1 MNFFLACV
9 TLYYNVNLITIGGTF
24 MKNKKVLTI
33 SILPLM
39 WAIYVLFELITGRI
53 TDFQTIFF
61 NIILILLFALVGL
74 FTYYLG
80 IKNESGF
87 EFSILLYSFLFLLF
101 LDQGLKLLIKFLWFN
116 NDIPIIDGMLYF
128 RPIINTDGS
137 WLNARFGTSVSF
149 PILITLNIIAIFIF
163 IEVYRYYL
171 HKGNKDFWADMCFI
185 FVSCG
190 AVCSLIDKVFYGG
203 SLDFIGISNLFIA
216 DIKDLY
222 INLGILFF
230 ALTMFNNGHL
240 SSNEDTSLKDDIQS
254 LKKFLSFIKD
264 DIRYKFKSL

>member
-1 MNFFLACV
+1 
-9 TLYYNVNLITIGGTF
+9 
-24 MKNKKVLTI
+24 MKNKKFLTI
-33 SILPLM
+33 CILPLM
-39 WAIYVLFELITGRI
+39 WFLYVLFELFTGRI
-53 TDFQTIFF
+53 NDFKTILL

-74 FTYYLG
+74 LTYSLG
-80 IKNESGF
+80 IKHENGF
-87 EFSILLYSFLFLLF
+87 NSKILIVLFTCFFLF
-101 LDQGLKLLIKFLWFN
+101 DQGIKILIKLLWFN
-116 NDIPIIDGMLYF
+116 NDIPVIQGMLYF

-171 HKGNKDFWADMCFI
+171 HNGNKDFWADMCFV

-190 AVCSLIDKVFYGG
+190 ALCSLIDKVFYGG
-203 SLDFIGISNLFIA
+203 SLDFIGISNLFVA

-230 ALTMFNNGHL
+230 ALTIFSNGYL
-240 SSNEDTSLKDDIQS
+240 SSNQEETSFKDDLIT
-254 LKKFLSFIKD
+254 LKKFLIFIKK
-264 DIRYKFKSL
+264 DICGKFKSL

>member
-1 MNFFLACV
+1 MLHFTIA
-9 TLYYNVNLITIGGTF
+9 LIYFAVGGTF

-33 SILPLM
+33 SILPLI
-39 WAIYVLFELITGRI
+39 WAIYILFELITGRI

-61 NIILILLFALVGL
+61 NILLIILFALVGL
-74 FTYYLG
+74 FTYTFG
-80 IKNESGF
+80 IKHEIGF
-87 EFSILLYSFLFLLF
+87 KSNILLFLFLFFLLF
-101 LDQGLKLLIKFLWFN
+101 DQGIKILIKLFWFN
-116 NDIPIIDGMLYF
+116 NDFPIINGMLYF
-128 RPIINTDGS
+128 NPIINTDGS

-171 HKGNKDFWADMCFI
+171 NKGNKDFWSDMCFI
-185 FVSCG
+185 FVFCG
-190 AVCSLIDKVFYGG
+190 ALCSLIDKVFYGG

-230 ALTMFNNGHL
+230 ALTMFNNGYL
-240 SSNEDTSLKDDIQS
+240 SSSNEDTSFKEDLQM
-254 LKKFLSFIKD
+254 LKKFLLFIKD
-264 DIRYKFKSL
+264 DIHNKFKHF

>member
-1 MNFFLACV
+1 
-9 TLYYNVNLITIGGTF
+9 

-39 WAIYVLFELITGRI
+39 WTIYVIFEFLTGRI
-53 TDFQTIFF
+53 TDFKTILF
-61 NIILILLFALVGL
+61 NILLILLFAAVG
-74 FTYYLG
+74 FFAYIIG

-87 EFSILLYSFLFLLF
+87 KSNVLLSLFFLFLL
-101 LDQGLKLLIKFLWFN
+101 LDQGIKILIKLFWFN
-116 NDIPIIDGMLYF
+116 DDITILPGMLYF
-128 RPIINTDGS
+128 RPIINTNGS

-149 PILITLNIIAIFIF
+149 PLLIALNIIAILVF

-185 FVSCG
+185 FVICG
-190 AVCSLIDKVFYGG
+190 ALCSLIDKVFYGG

-230 ALTMFNNGHL
+230 ALTLYNNNYM
-240 SSNEDTSLKDDIQS
+240 SSDEDSSFKEDLQS
-254 LKKFLSFIKD
+254 LTKFLLFIKD
-264 DIRYKFKSL
+264 DVFHNFKSL

>member
-1 MNFFLACV
+1 
-9 TLYYNVNLITIGGTF
+9 

-33 SILPLM
+33 SILPIM
-39 WAIYVLFELITGRI
+39 WALYILFEFITGRI
-53 TDFQTIFF
+53 TDFKTIFF
-61 NIILILLFALVGL
+61 NIMLILLFAIVGL
-74 FTYYLG
+74 FTYTLG
-80 IKNESGF
+80 IKNEIGF
-87 EFSILLYSFLFLLF
+87 KSNILFKIFLFLLL
-101 LDQGLKLLIKFLWFN
+101 LDQGIKILIKLLWFN
-116 NDIPIIDGMLYF
+116 NDFPIIEGMLYF

-149 PILITLNIIAIFIF
+149 PLLITLNILAIFIF

-171 HKGNKDFWADMCFI
+171 HKGNKDFWSDMCFI

-190 AVCSLIDKVFYGG
+190 AICSLIDKVFYGG

-230 ALTMFNNGHL
+230 ALTTFNNGYL
-240 SSNEDTSLKDDIQS
+240 SSSEDTSFKDDLQS
-254 LKKFLSFIKD
+254 LKKFLLFVKN
-264 DIRYKFKSL
+264 DICNKFKKI

>member
-1 MNFFLACV
+1 
-9 TLYYNVNLITIGGTF
+9 

-33 SILPLM
+33 SILPLI
-39 WAIYVLFELITGRI
+39 WAIYILFELITGRI

-61 NIILILLFALVGL
+61 NRLLIILFALVGL
-74 FTYYLG
+74 FTYTFG
-80 IKNESGF
+80 IKHENGF
-87 EFSILLYSFLFLLF
+87 KSNILLFLFLFFLLF
-101 LDQGLKLLIKFLWFN
+101 DQGIKILIKLFWFN
-116 NDIPIIDGMLYF
+116 NDFPIINGMLYF
-128 RPIINTDGS
+128 NPIINTDGS

-171 HKGNKDFWADMCFI
+171 NKGNKDFWSDMCFI
-185 FVSCG
+185 FVFCG
-190 AVCSLIDKVFYGG
+190 ALCSLIDKVFYGG

-230 ALTMFNNGHL
+230 ALTMFNNGYL
-240 SSNEDTSLKDDIQS
+240 SSSNEDTSFKEDLQM
-254 LKKFLSFIKD
+254 LKKFLLFIKD
-264 DIRYKFKSL
+264 DIHNKFKHF

>member
-1 MNFFLACV
+1 
-9 TLYYNVNLITIGGTF
+9 

-33 SILPLM
+33 CILPLI
-39 WAIYVLFELITGRI
+39 WALYVLFELVAGRI

-74 FTYYLG
+74 FTYTFG
-80 IKNESGF
+80 IKHENGF
-87 EFSILLYSFLFLLF
+87 KSNILLFLFLFFLL
-101 LDQGLKLLIKFLWFN
+101 LDQGIKILIKLLWFN
-116 NDIPIIDGMLYF
+116 NYFPIINDMLYF

-149 PILITLNIIAIFIF
+149 PILITLNILAIFIF

-171 HKGNKDFWADMCFI
+171 HKGNKDFWSDMCFI

-190 AVCSLIDKVFYGG
+190 ALCSLIDKVFYGG
-203 SLDFIGISNLFIA
+203 SLDFIGICNLFIA

-230 ALTMFNNGHL
+230 ALTMFNNGYL
-240 SSNEDTSLKDDIQS
+240 SSNEDTSLKDDFQT
-254 LKKFLSFIKD
+254 LKKFLLFVKN
-264 DIRYKFKSL
+264 DIYNKFKSF